1 MTLRRK
7 FIISLIGMVFMAVFT
22 AIALITT
29 QSLLGHAE
37 TYVQQAYGE
46 SWKRLLS
53 GYYEA
58 HNSWDGVQG
67 YITKVSEAERRFGPN
82 FEGVDLE
89 GRPRLFVVGVP
100 PEQTIPGQDLRI
112 RTRREGPPFWVFDLE
127 SKVVGDSANE
137 DLGKT
142 ISQLPNSNKIPKQW
156 EEIKVKEQTVG
167 YYWQETPIVAGTNN
181 RLAKTIGTSIIQA
194 MLIGLGLTSFVAL
207 ILGMLLTRHFTKPLN
222 HLMKAVRNVGNGDLS
237 SRVDVKGNGDI
248 AILAQDFNRMTEQ
261 LARNE
266 EVRRNMVAD
275 IAHELRTPL
284 SVILGKLES
293 IQEGVLPSTPET
305 ILPIQD
311 ETLRLIRLVR
321 DLQQLN
327 LAEAG
332 KLPMSSKPVNLRKL
346 VERITEQFAI
356 EFEERELVV
365 EIKGEAPDIT
375 GDPDRLTQVFVNLI
389 GNALLHTP
397 PGGCLHVTLAEIE
410 RYAEEGKLAERN
422 THRLRDVFQ
431 RKVDKLEKQEKLK
444 KPEKHEKLKKLN
456 DSGRMP
462 EQAAEGNPKVF
473 KSKDNLKLNSW
484 VQVTVEDSGEGIP
497 QEELEHIFNRFYR
510 VDKARE
516 RESGGTGLG
525 LAIAK
530 EFIQAHG
537 GAIEVKSTLGEGSCF
552 KILLPVRQKGN
563 TSIQ

>member
-7 FIISLIGMVFMAVFT
+7 FIMALVGMVFFMAIVFT
-22 AIALITT
+22 AIALTST
-29 QSLLGHAE
+29 QALLGHAE

-58 HNSWDGVQG
+58 RGGWGGVQG
-67 YITKVSEAERRFGPN
+67 YVTKITEAERRFGPIR
-82 FEGVDLE
+82 EGIEAERRFGPIIEGIPMDLKLS
-89 GRPRLFVVGVP
+89 RPRRDSL
-100 PEQTIPGQDLRI
+100 
-112 RTRREGPPFWVFDLE
+112 PFWVFDLE
-127 SKVVGDSANE
+127 EKVVGNSLNK
-137 DLGKT
+137 DLGKHL
-142 ISQLPNSNKIPKQW
+142 SQFPSNNKISKQW

-167 YYWQETPIVAGTNN
+167 YYWQENPLIANNN

-194 MLIGLGLTSFVAL
+194 MLIGLILTSVVAL
-207 ILGMLLTRHFTKPLN
+207 LLGMLLTRHFTKPLN
-222 HLMKAVRNVGNGDLS
+222 HLMEAVRNVGKGDLS
-237 SRVDVKGNGDI
+237 SRVHVKGNGDI
-248 AILAQDFNRMTEQ
+248 AILAQDFNKMTEQ

-332 KLPMSSKPVNLRKL
+332 KLPMALKPVNLRQL

-356 EFEERELVV
+356 EFEERDLQA
-365 EIKGEAPDIT
+365 EILGDVPEII

-397 PGGCLHVTLAEIE
+397 PGGSLRLVLTEADRLSEDGMVS
-410 RYAEEGKLAERN
+410 EETA
-422 THRLRDVFQ
+422 HRLRDVFR
-431 RKVDKLEKQEKLK
+431 RKGEKTDKTE
-444 KPEKHEKLKKLN
+444 KPEEIKEPRETKEVNL
-456 DSGRMP
+456 R
-462 EQAAEGNPKVF
+462 EGS
-473 KSKDNLKLNSW
+473 KSKGNLRSVDW

-497 QEELEHIFNRFYR
+497 EEELEHIFDRFYR
-510 VDKARE
+510 IDKARE

-525 LAIAK
+525 LAIAN

-537 GAIEVKSTLGEGSCF
+537 GSIQVKSKPGVGSCF
-552 KILLPVRQKGN
+552 RILLPVKPSVNPQ
-563 TSIQ
+563 

>member
-1 MTLRRK
+1 VTLRRK
-7 FIISLIGMVFMAVFT
+7 FIIGLIGMVFFIAIFFT
-22 AIALITT
+22 GIALIST
-29 QSLLGHAE
+29 QALLGHTE
-37 TYVQQAYGE
+37 TIVQQAYGE

-58 HNSWDGVQG
+58 RGSWDGVQG
-67 YITKVSEAERRFGPN
+67 YVTKITEAERRFGSII
-82 FEGVDLE
+82 EGKETERGLLTFKDGIPVVQISPESDLKLS
-89 GRPRLFVVGVP
+89 RPRR
-100 PEQTIPGQDLRI
+100 D
-112 RTRREGPPFWVFDLE
+112 GPPFWVFDLE
-127 SKVVGDSANE
+127 NKVVVDSRNE
-137 DLGKT
+137 DPGKHL
-142 ISQLPNSNKIPKQW
+142 SQFPSNSKIIKQW
-156 EEIKVKEQTVG
+156 EEIKVKDQTVG
-167 YYWQETPIVAGTNN
+167 YYWQENPLITNN
-181 RLAKTIGTSIIQA
+181 KLAKTIGTSIIQA
-194 MLIGLGLTSFVAL
+194 MLIGLTLTSVVAL
-207 ILGMLLTRHFTKPLN
+207 FLGMLLTRHFTKPLN
-222 HLMKAVRNVGNGDLS
+222 HLMEAVRNVGKGDLT
-237 SRVDVKGNGDI
+237 SRVHVKGNGDI
-248 AILAQDFNRMTEQ
+248 AMLARDFNRMTEQ

-332 KLPMSSKPVNLRKL
+332 KLPMALKPVNLRQL
-346 VERITEQFAI
+346 MERITEQFAI
-356 EFEERELVV
+356 EFEERELHV
-365 EIKGEAPDIT
+365 ELLGDVPDII

-397 PGGCLHVTLAEIE
+397 PGGTLHLALAEQE
-410 RYAEEGKLAERN
+410 RLSEDGMSFDGN
-422 THRLRDVFQ
+422 THRLRNVFR
-431 RKVDKLEKQEKLK
+431 RKGEKTDKQEK
-444 KPEKHEKLKKLN
+444 PEETKE
-456 DSGRMP
+456 SG
-462 EQAAEGNPKVF
+462 ETKEVNPRVL
-473 KSKDNLKLNSW
+473 KSKDGLEFNNW

-497 QEELEHIFNRFYR
+497 EEELEHIFDRFYR

-537 GAIEVKSTLGEGSCF
+537 GSIQVKSKLGAGSCF
-552 KILLPVRQKGN
+552 RILLPIKQNVS
-563 TSIQ
+563 T

>member
-1 MTLRRK
+1 
-7 FIISLIGMVFMAVFT
+7 MVFFMAIFFT
-22 AIALITT
+22 AIALTST
-29 QSLLGHAE
+29 QALLGHAE

-58 HNSWDGVQG
+58 RGSWDGVQG
-67 YITKVSEAERRFGPN
+67 YVIKVTEAERRFGPII
-82 FEGVDLE
+82 EGIQVEQRFVTFTEGIPIVRIIPEPDLKFS
-89 GRPRLFVVGVP
+89 GPRR
-100 PEQTIPGQDLRI
+100 DS
-112 RTRREGPPFWVFDLE
+112 PPFWVFDLE
-127 SKVVGDSANE
+127 NKVVGDSLNKN
-137 DLGKT
+137 LGKHL
-142 ISQLPNSNKIPKQW
+142 SQFPLNNKITKQW
-156 EEIKVKEQTVG
+156 EDIKVKDQTVG
-167 YYWQETPIVAGTNN
+167 YYWQENPVITNN
-181 RLAKTIGTSIIQA
+181 KLAKTIGTSIIQA
-194 MLIGLGLTSFVAL
+194 MLIGLTLTSVVAL
-207 ILGMLLTRHFTKPLN
+207 LLGMLLTRHFTKPLN
-222 HLMKAVRNVGNGDLS
+222 HLMEAVRNVGKGDLS
-237 SRVDVKGNGDI
+237 SRVQVKGNGDI

-332 KLPMSSKPVNLRKL
+332 KLPMALKPVGLRQL
-346 VERITEQFAI
+346 VERITEQFEI
-356 EFEERELVV
+356 EFDERGLQA
-365 EIKGEAPDIT
+365 EIIGDVPEII
-375 GDPDRLTQVFVNLI
+375 GDPDRLTQVFINLI

-397 PGGCLHVTLAEIE
+397 PGGSLRLVLAEVE
-410 RYAEEGKLAERN
+410 RFAEDGTVADGN
-422 THRLRDVFQ
+422 MHRLRDVFR
-431 RKVDKLEKQEKLK
+431 RKGERAEKIDKTEKLK
-444 KPEKHEKLKKLN
+444 EVQATRDTKKFKE
-456 DSGRMP
+456 S
-462 EQAAEGNPKVF
+462 NPREAY
-473 KSKDNLKLNSW
+473 KSKDDLRSVGW
-484 VQVTVEDSGEGIP
+484 VEVTVEDSGEGIP
-497 QEELEHIFNRFYR
+497 EEELEHIFNRFYR

-537 GAIEVKSTLGEGSCF
+537 GSIQVKSIPGEGSCF
-552 KILLPVRQKGN
+552 RILLPVRQNVN
-563 TSIQ
+563 TQQTLSQS